1 MPGSNASAVS
11 TPQPDYTDPTFR
23 GALMND
29 HWVTGDGSE
38 FAMVPADLI
47 ADVYR
52 ASNAIS
58 TIARLVHNSSCEP
71 GMSNAE
77 PLGQAAHLGLL
88 NAAELIGQYLTEVAD
103 RMLEGLQLAKHA
115 NESAEVRHD

>member
-1 MPGSNASAVS
+1 MPSSNAPAVS
-11 TPQPDYTDPTFR
+11 TSQPDYTDPTFC
-23 GALMND
+23 GAMMSD
-29 HWVTGDGSE
+29 HWVTGDDSE
-38 FAMVPADLI
+38 FARVPANLI

-103 RMLEGLQLAKHA
+103 RMLEGLQLTKRV
-115 NESAEVRHD
+115 NESAEVSHD

>member
-1 MPGSNASAVS
+1 MS
-11 TPQPDYTDPTFR
+11 TAKSTSVPPARPDYTDPAFCS
-23 GALMND
+23 ALMND
-29 HWVTGDGSE
+29 HWVTGDDSE
-38 FAMVPADLI
+38 FAKVPANFI

-71 GMSNAE
+71 AMSNAE

-88 NAAELIGQYLTEVAD
+88 NAVELIGQYLTEVAD
-103 RMLEGLQLAKHA
+103 RMTEGLQLAKRA
-115 NESAEVRHD
+115 IESAEVSHD

>member
-1 MPGSNASAVS
+1 M
-11 TPQPDYTDPTFR
+11 D
-23 GALMND
+23 D
-29 HWVTGDGSE
+29 HWVTGNDSE
-38 FAMVPADLI
+38 FAMVPTNLI

-52 ASNAIS
+52 ASDAIT

-103 RMLEGLQLAKHA
+103 RMVEGLQLAKRA
-115 NESAEVRHD
+115 RDSAEVSHD

>member
-1 MPGSNASAVS
+1 MSTAKSASVPPAR
-11 TPQPDYTDPTFR
+11 PDYTDPAFSSV
-23 GALMND
+23 LMND
-29 HWVTGDGSE
+29 HWVTDDA
-38 FAMVPADLI
+38 FAMVPANLI

-71 GMSNAE
+71 AMSNAE

-103 RMLEGLQLAKHA
+103 RMTEGLQLAKRA
-115 NESAEVRHD
+115 IESAEVSHD